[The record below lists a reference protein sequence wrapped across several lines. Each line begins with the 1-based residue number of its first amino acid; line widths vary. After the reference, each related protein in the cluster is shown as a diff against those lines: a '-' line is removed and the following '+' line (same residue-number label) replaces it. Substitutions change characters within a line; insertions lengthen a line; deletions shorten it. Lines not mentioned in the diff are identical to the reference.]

1 MGRPRKDGTPARP
14 AGTKALDALS
24 LAELKQVRNIVS
36 QMDAELKA
44 PADEYD
50 YMGRG
55 DSRKIGYME
64 VKVEALMTLLRM
76 I

>member
-14 AGTKALDALS
+14 AVKPETIS
-24 LAELKQVRNIVS
+24 SAELTQVRNIVS
-36 QMDAELKA
+36 QIDAELKA

-50 YMGRG
+50 YMGHA
-55 DSRKIGYME
+55 DSRKIGYVE
-64 VKVEALMTLLRM
+64 VKIEALMLLLRM